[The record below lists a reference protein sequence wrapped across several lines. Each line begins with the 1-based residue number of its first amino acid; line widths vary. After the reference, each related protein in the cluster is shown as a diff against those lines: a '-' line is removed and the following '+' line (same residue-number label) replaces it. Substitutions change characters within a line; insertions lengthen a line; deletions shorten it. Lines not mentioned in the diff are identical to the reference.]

1 MRALHLFMRL
11 VVPVLAAVLLALF
24 AGCGG
29 GGDAADS
36 GTDVDQ
42 LLQDTFAGGKEIS
55 SGRIDAS
62 VDVKAEGNV
71 AMKLSGPFQS
81 TGEGKLPKLDLQASF
96 EGEGESV
103 SGGLTSTGDQGF
115 VGWGGTQYAIAG
127 PVFAQFKAG
136 FEESAKQAG
145 GQQDQS
151 LASLG
156 IDPRRWLTNA
166 RNAGEAKVGDT
177 DTIKITGDVDVP
189 KLLDDV
195 NGALERIRSL
205 GVQGAGRLPD
215 QLTEAER
222 KQVTDAIKDL
232 SVEIH
237 TGADDRI
244 LRRMLIAMN
253 VQGPDAAQAAD
264 LRLDLQLLELNEDQD
279 IEAPEN
285 AKPFEELVQ
294 KLQSL
299 GLGDLGGLGALG
311 GAAGGRGS
319 SGGGA
324 SNQANVEKYSQCIQ
338 DAQGD
343 NAAIRKCAD
352 LLTTP

>member
-1 MRALHLFMRL
+1 MRS
-11 VVPVLAAVLLALF
+11 VVLALAILLALL

-29 GGDAADS
+29 GGDAADGS
-36 GTDVDQ
+36 TDVDQ

-62 VDVKAEGNV
+62 VDVKADGTV

-81 TGEGKLPKLDLQASF
+81 TGDGKLPKLDLKASF
-96 EGEGESV
+96 EGEGESM
-103 SGGLTSTGDQGF
+103 SGGVTTTGDQGF
-115 VGWGGTQYAIAG
+115 VAFGGTQYAIAG
-127 PVFAQFKAG
+127 PVFQQFKAG
-136 FEESAKQAG
+136 YEQSAKQASSG
-145 GQQDQS
+145 SHNQS

-156 IDPRRWLTNA
+156 MDPRRWLTNA

-177 DTIKITGDVDVP
+177 DTVKITGDVDVP

-195 NGALERIRSL
+195 NRALERIRSL

-215 QLTEAER
+215 QLTDAER
-222 KQVTDAIKDL
+222 KQVTDAVQDL

-244 LRRMLIAMN
+244 LRRMLISLRVRN
-253 VQGPDAAQAAD
+253 AQDTSQTAD
-264 LRLDLQLLELNEDQD
+264 VRLDLQLLDLNEDQD
-279 IEAPEN
+279 IEAPDD
-285 AKPFEELVQ
+285 AKPFEDLVKQ
-294 KLQSL
+294 LQAL
-299 GLGDLGGLGALG
+299 GLGNLGGLGAG
-311 GAAGGRGS
+311 SGAGGGS
-319 SGGGA
+319 APKEG
-324 SNQANVEKYSQCIQ
+324 NVEEYSKCIQ

-343 NAAIRKCAD
+343 NAKIRKCAD

>member
-1 MRALHLFMRL
+1 MRS
-11 VVPVLAAVLLALF
+11 VVLALAILLALL

-29 GGDAADS
+29 GGDAADGS
-36 GTDVDQ
+36 TDVDQ

-62 VDVKAEGNV
+62 VDVKADGTV

-81 TGEGKLPKLDLQASF
+81 TGEGKLPKLDLKASF
-96 EGEGESV
+96 EGEGESM
-103 SGGLTSTGDQGF
+103 SGGVTTTGDQGF
-115 VGWGGTQYAIAG
+115 VAFGGTQYAIAG
-127 PVFAQFKAG
+127 PVFQQFKAG
-136 FEESAKQAG
+136 YEQSAKQASSG
-145 GQQDQS
+145 SQNQS

-156 IDPRRWLTNA
+156 MDPRRWLTNA

-177 DTIKITGDVDVP
+177 DTVKITGDVDVP

-195 NGALERIRSL
+195 NRALERIRSL

-215 QLTEAER
+215 QLTDAER
-222 KQVTDAIKDL
+222 KQVTDAVQDL

-244 LRRMLIAMN
+244 LRRMLISLRVRN
-253 VQGPDAAQAAD
+253 AQDTSQTAD
-264 LRLDLQLLELNEDQD
+264 VRLDLQLLDLNEDQD

-311 GAAGGRGS
+311 GKMGSPPPGGS
-319 SGGGA
+319 SA
-324 SNQANVEKYSQCIQ
+324 PSEANVEEYSKCIQ

-343 NAAIRKCAD
+343 NAKIRKCAD
-352 LLTTP
+352 VLTTP

>member
-1 MRALHLFMRL
+1 M
-11 VVPVLAAVLLALF
+11 
-24 AGCGG
+24 
-29 GGDAADS
+29 
-36 GTDVDQ
+36 
-42 LLQDTFAGGKEIS
+42 
-55 SGRIDAS
+55 
-62 VDVKAEGNV
+62 
-71 AMKLSGPFQS
+71 
-81 TGEGKLPKLDLQASF
+81 
-96 EGEGESV
+96 
-103 SGGLTSTGDQGF
+103 
-115 VGWGGTQYAIAG
+115 
-127 PVFAQFKAG
+127 
-136 FEESAKQAG
+136 
-145 GQQDQS
+145 
-151 LASLG
+151 
-156 IDPRRWLTNA
+156 
-166 RNAGEAKVGDT
+166 
-177 DTIKITGDVDVP
+177 P

-195 NGALERIRSL
+195 NRALERIRSL
-205 GVQGAGRLPD
+205 GVQGAGQLPD

-253 VQGPDAAQAAD
+253 VQGPAAAQAAD

-299 GLGDLGGLGALG
+299 GLGDLGDLGALG
-311 GAAGGRGS
+311 GAAGGGS
-319 SGGGA
+319 SSA
-324 SNQANVEKYSQCIQ
+324 PSEANVEKYSQCIQ

>member
-1 MRALHLFMRL
+1 MRALHLYALGRPRTRRRPPGPLRRL
-11 VVPVLAAVLLALF
+11 RRRRRRRRQRHRRRPAAE
-24 AGCGG
+24 
-29 GGDAADS
+29 
-36 GTDVDQ
+36 
-42 LLQDTFAGGKEIS
+42 DTFAGGKEIS

-81 TGEGKLPKLDLQASF
+81 TGDGKLPKLDLQASF

-127 PVFAQFKAG
+127 PVFQQFKAG

-166 RNAGEAKVGDT
+166 RNAGEAEGRRHRHDQ
-177 DTIKITGDVDVP
+177 DHRRRRRAEAARRRQRRARADP
-189 KLLDDV
+189 L
-195 NGALERIRSL
+195 ARR
-205 GVQGAGRLPD
+205 AGRRP
-215 QLTEAER
+215 AAR
-222 KQVTDAIKDL
+222 P
-232 SVEIH
+232 
-237 TGADDRI
+237 ADRG
-244 LRRMLIAMN
+244 RAQAGHGRH
-253 VQGPDAAQAAD
+253 QGPQRRDPHRRRRPHPAPDADRDERAGPRRQPRPPTCGWTSSCSTSTRTRTSRPPRTPSRSRSSCRSCSRWGSAISAAWA
-264 LRLDLQLLELNEDQD
+264 RSA
-279 IEAPEN
+279 APR
-285 AKPFEELVQ
+285 
-294 KLQSL
+294 
-299 GLGDLGGLGALG
+299 
-311 GAAGGRGS
+311 AAAAAR
-319 SGGGA
+319 A
-324 SNQANVEKYSQCIQ
+324 RARPNVEKYSQCIQ

>member
-1 MRALHLFMRL
+1 MRMA
-11 VVPVLAAVLLALF
+11 VPVLALVLSLFLLA
-24 AGCGG
+24 GCGGG
-29 GGDAADS
+29 GGDAADG

-81 TGEGKLPKLDLQASF
+81 TGEGKLPKLDLEASF
-96 EGEGESV
+96 EGEGQSV
-103 SGGLTSTGDQGF
+103 SGGVTSTGEEAF

-127 PVFAQFKAG
+127 PVFEQFKAG
-136 FEESAKQAG
+136 YEESAKQATG
-145 GQQDQS
+145 KDDQS

-166 RNAGEAKVGDT
+166 RNAGEAKVGDA

-195 NGALERIRSL
+195 NRALERIRSL
-205 GVQGAGRLPD
+205 GVQGSGQLPD
-215 QLTEAER
+215 QLSDAER
-222 KQVTDAIKDL
+222 KQVADAINDL

-244 LRRMLIAMN
+244 LRRILISMQ
-253 VQGPDAAQAAD
+253 VQGNQAESAD
-264 LRLDLQLLELNEDQD
+264 LRLDLRLLDLNEDQD

-311 GAAGGRGS
+311 GAAGGGGS
-319 SGGGA
+319 SA
-324 SNQANVEKYSQCIQ
+324 PSEANVEEYSKCIQ

-343 NAAIRKCAD
+343 NARIRKCAD
-352 LLTTP
+352 VLTTP

>member
-1 MRALHLFMRL
+1 MRALHLSMRMA
-11 VVPVLAAVLLALF
+11 VPVLALVLSLFLLA
-24 AGCGG
+24 GCGGG
-29 GGDAADS
+29 GGDAADGS
-36 GTDVDQ
+36 TDVDQ

-62 VDVKAEGNV
+62 VDVKADSNV

-81 TGEGKLPKLDLQASF
+81 TGEGKLPKLDLEASF
-96 EGEGESV
+96 EGEGQSV
-103 SGGLTSTGDQGF
+103 SGGVTSTGEEAF

-127 PVFAQFKAG
+127 PVFEQFKAG
-136 FEESAKQAG
+136 YEESAKQATG
-145 GQQDQS
+145 KDDQS

-166 RNAGEAKVGDT
+166 RNAGEAKVGDA

-195 NGALERIRSL
+195 NRALERIRSL
-205 GVQGAGRLPD
+205 GVQGSGQLPD
-215 QLTEAER
+215 QLSDAER
-222 KQVTDAIKDL
+222 KQVADAIKDL

-244 LRRMLIAMN
+244 LRRMLISMQ
-253 VQGPDAAQAAD
+253 VQGDQAESAD
-264 LRLDLQLLELNEDQD
+264 LRLDLQLLDLNEDQD

-311 GAAGGRGS
+311 GAAGGGGS
-319 SGGGA
+319 SA
-324 SNQANVEKYSQCIQ
+324 PSEANVEEYSKCIQ

-343 NAAIRKCAD
+343 NAKIRKCAD
-352 LLTTP
+352 VLTTP

>member
-1 MRALHLFMRL
+1 MA
-11 VVPVLAAVLLALF
+11 VPVLALVLSLFLLA
-24 AGCGG
+24 GCGGG
-29 GGDAADS
+29 GGDAADG

-81 TGEGKLPKLDLQASF
+81 TGEGKLPKLDLEASF
-96 EGEGESV
+96 EGEGQSV
-103 SGGLTSTGDQGF
+103 SGGVTSTGEEAF

-127 PVFAQFKAG
+127 PVFEQFKAG
-136 FEESAKQAG
+136 YEESAKQATG
-145 GQQDQS
+145 KDDQS

-166 RNAGEAKVGDT
+166 RNAGEAKVGDA

-195 NGALERIRSL
+195 NRALERIRSL
-205 GVQGAGRLPD
+205 GVQGSGQLPD
-215 QLTEAER
+215 QLSDAER
-222 KQVTDAIKDL
+222 KQVADAINDL

-244 LRRMLIAMN
+244 LRRILISMQ
-253 VQGPDAAQAAD
+253 VQGNQAESAD
-264 LRLDLQLLELNEDQD
+264 LRLDLRLLDLNEDQD

-311 GAAGGRGS
+311 GAAGGGGS
-319 SGGGA
+319 SA
-324 SNQANVEKYSQCIQ
+324 PSEANVEEYSKCIQ

-343 NAAIRKCAD
+343 NARIRKCAD
-352 LLTTP
+352 VLTTP